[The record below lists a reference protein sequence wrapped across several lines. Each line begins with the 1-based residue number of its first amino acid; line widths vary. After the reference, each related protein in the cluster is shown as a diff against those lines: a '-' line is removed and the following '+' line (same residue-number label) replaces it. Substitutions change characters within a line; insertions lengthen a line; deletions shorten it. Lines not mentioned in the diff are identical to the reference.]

1 MIYRRYQFNDKARAE
16 QKVSAF
22 IEVNEQG
29 EEVQTIKASF
39 IWLDKFEKVNGTY
52 NEQGE
57 EITAP
62 IFTDSYSLD
71 VVWDNLEKS
80 PYGWKSYEIE
90 PKNPKHKVL

>member
-1 MIYRRYQFNDKARAE
+1 MIYKRYQFNDKQQAE

-22 IEVNEQG
+22 IQLNEDG

-39 IWLDKFEKVNGTY
+39 IWLDKFVKVNGEY
-52 NEQGE
+52 NEEGE

-62 IFTDSYSLD
+62 IFTDPYSLD
-71 VVWDNLEKS
+71 VLWNDLDES

-90 PKNPKHKVL
+90 PENPKHTIL

>member
-1 MIYRRYQFNDKARAE
+1 MIYKRYLFKDKQQAE

-22 IEVNEQG
+22 TEVNEQG
-29 EEVQTIKASF
+29 QEVQTVKASF
-39 IWLDKFEKVNGTY
+39 IWLDKFVKVNGEY

-62 IFTDSYSLD
+62 IFTESYSLD
-71 VVWDNLEKS
+71 VVWDDLEKS

>member
-1 MIYRRYQFNDKARAE
+1 MIYKRYLFNDKQQAE
-16 QKVSAF
+16 HKVSAF
-22 IEVNEQG
+22 TEVNEQG
-29 EEVQTIKASF
+29 EEVQTVKASF
-39 IWLDKFEKVNGTY
+39 IWLDKFEKVNVTY

-71 VVWDNLEKS
+71 VVWDDLEQS
-80 PYGWKSYEIE
+80 PYGWKSYEIN

>member
-1 MIYRRYQFNDKARAE
+1 MIYKRYLLNDKQQAE

-22 IEVNEQG
+22 TEVNEQG
-29 EEVQTIKASF
+29 EEVQTVKASF
-39 IWLDKFEKVNGTY
+39 IWLDKFVKVNGEY
-52 NEQGE
+52 NEKGE

-71 VVWDNLEKS
+71 VVWDDLEQS
-80 PYGWKSYEIE
+80 PYGWKSYEIN

>member
-1 MIYRRYQFNDKARAE
+1 MIYKRYLLNDKQQAE

-22 IEVNEQG
+22 TEVNEQG
-29 EEVQTIKASF
+29 EEVQTVKASF
-39 IWLDKFEKVNGTY
+39 IWLDKFEKVNGEY
-52 NEQGE
+52 NEKGE

-71 VVWDNLEKS
+71 VVWDDLEQS
-80 PYGWKSYEIE
+80 PYGWKSYEIN

>member
-1 MIYRRYQFNDKARAE
+1 MIYKRYQFNDKQQAE
-16 QKVSAF
+16 EKVSAF

-71 VVWDNLEKS
+71 VVWDDLDKS
-80 PYGWKSYEIE
+80 PYGWKSYEIN